1 MPHWDYAN
9 ADMPIWK
16 IASPL
21 KLSEYLAAGLAIIG
35 PSHQGNRLRGDEIW
49 DLSSEDRDWPLQSID
64 KIRKHILEER
74 RK

>member
-1 MPHWDYAN
+1 
-9 ADMPIWK
+9 MPIWK

-35 PSHQGNRLRGDEIW
+35 PSHQGNRLSGDEIW
-49 DLSSEDRDWPLQSID
+49 DLLSEDRDWPLQSID
-64 KIRKHILEER
+64 KIRKHIYDDG